1 MEMKGWL
8 RTAAIAA
15 RNVLVGGNLR
25 ALGLIGEPRRLV
37 HYASESLFLYKTL
50 TGSRELPQQSV
61 AAAFPATGPWQITL
75 AGLDDDAWSGPVASY
90 TADLVAL
97 CLLCRHLEPRTV
109 FEIGTLNGFMAYHFA
124 LNAPAARVLT
134 LDLPK
139 TGSESGTRLDVTPV
153 DRMHIAAARSAVE
166 YCFDGTP
173 EAGRIECL
181 FGDSATF
188 DYSPY
193 HGSVDLF
200 FIDGA
205 HSYEYVS
212 SDTDNAL
219 RCCRA
224 GGIIAWHDYGRAGVN
239 GVSRFLS
246 EFRRAGHDVRSVPGS
261 SVAFLKIPR

>member
-1 MEMKGWL
+1 MDMKGWL
-8 RTAAIAA
+8 RTGAIAA

-50 TGSRELPQQSV
+50 SGARELPQQSV
-61 AAAFPATGPWQITL
+61 AAAFPGMGPRQITL

-97 CLLCRHLEPRTV
+97 CLLCRYLQPRIV

-124 LNAPAARVLT
+124 LNSPDARVFT

-139 TGSESGTRLDVTPV
+139 AGSDGATVLGVTPL
-153 DRMHIAAARSAVE
+153 DRMHIAAARSAAE
-166 YCFDGTP
+166 YCFAGTP

-193 HGSVDLF
+193 HGRVDLF

-205 HSYEYVS
+205 HSYEYVA
-212 SDTDNAL
+212 SDTGNAL
-219 RCCRA
+219 RCCRP

-239 GVSRFLS
+239 GVSRFLA
-246 EFRRAGHDVRSVPGS
+246 ELRRSGHDVRSVPGS
-261 SVAFLKIPR
+261 SVAFFQIPG